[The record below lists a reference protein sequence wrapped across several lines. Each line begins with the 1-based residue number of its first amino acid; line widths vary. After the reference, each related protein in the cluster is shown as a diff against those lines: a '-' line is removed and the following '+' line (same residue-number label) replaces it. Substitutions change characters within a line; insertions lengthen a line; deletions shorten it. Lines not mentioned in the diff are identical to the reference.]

1 MPAAESTAE
10 SNPESSETTAEEEP
24 KLSPLE
30 AVRQA
35 QANRVPP
42 PGTAGYGGRGGR
54 GRGVNPSAPR
64 HYNRHK

>member
-1 MPAAESTAE
+1 MPAAEST
-10 SNPESSETTAEEEP
+10 PETDETTPDEQP

-35 QANRVPP
+35 QANRTPP
-42 PGTAGYGGRGGR
+42 PGSGRQGGRGGK

>member
-1 MPAAESTAE
+1 MPAAESNPETAE
-10 SNPESSETTAEEEP
+10 TTPEEEP

-42 PGTAGYGGRGGR
+42 PGTGRDGVGRGK

>member
-1 MPAAESTAE
+1 MPAAE
-10 SNPESSETTAEEEP
+10 SNPESADATPEEEP

-35 QANRVPP
+35 QANRTPP
-42 PGTAGYGGRGGR
+42 PGTGGQGGRRGK